1 MGNTVGN
8 AVSSKQEETTGSMK
22 RLSHL
27 SCFMWLMGTIHS
39 SIHPFFPSVN
49 KDVWVPSI
57 CQTLVQVLKMQQ
69 WTKQVRSL
77 PDGACSVTMKV
88 SFSAV
93 SPFVWETTA
102 CAPAALRLI
111 APPSRTGP
119 QEALPATHPL
129 EGRGCSCWQR
139 DQCRPVPCCLPS
151 SRGKILGNMSL
162 FLLPEERQERCTRE
176 LRGVMDRGPVEVN
189 HCPAWRARRRA

>member
-8 AVSSKQEETTGSMK
+8 AVSSKQEETTGSVE

-27 SCFMWLMGTIHS
+27 SCSIWLMGTIHS
-39 SIHPFFPSVN
+39 FIHPFFPSVS
-49 KDVWVPSI
+49 KDIWVPPI

-88 SFSAV
+88 SFSAA
-93 SPFVWETTA
+93 SPFVWETTG
-102 CAPAALRLI
+102 CPPAALRLI
-111 APPSRTGP
+111 SPPSHTGP
-119 QEALPATHPL
+119 QEALLATHPL
-129 EGRGCSCWQR
+129 EGRGCSCWQH
-139 DQCRPVPCCLPS
+139 DQCHSVPCCLPS

-162 FLLPEERQERCTRE
+162 LLLPEERQERCTRE
-176 LRGVMDRGPVEVN
+176 LRGVMDQGPVEVN

>member
-57 CQTLVQVLKMQQ
+57 CQTLVQVLKMSNEQNRWDPCPMELAVSQ
-69 WTKQVRSL
+69 WKCLSRRSL
-77 PDGACSVTMKV
+77 PL
-88 SFSAV
+88 
-93 SPFVWETTA
+93 FVKPQPVPLQPWGWLLHRVA
-102 CAPAALRLI
+102 QALRKLCGHPSPRGQGLQLL
-111 APPSRTGP
+111 AAWSVPPCT
-119 QEALPATHPL
+119 
-129 EGRGCSCWQR
+129 
-139 DQCRPVPCCLPS
+139 
-151 SRGKILGNMSL
+151 
-162 FLLPEERQERCTRE
+162 LLP
-176 LRGVMDRGPVEVN
+176 PFF
-189 HCPAWRARRRA
+189 